1 MAYSRSSVTL
11 IGEKVRSVSTSTRG
25 LAAISDTRH
34 RHRLASVV
42 VLAAIPSACG
52 ITSAE
57 PSSLEATLRPVVI
70 EHMQKI
76 KVPGLVVSVQTPDR
90 GSWRAA
96 LGVDDT
102 ATQAPMD
109 VANHMRVGSIIK
121 SFTATV
127 ILQLAQ
133 EGKLALDDPLAPYFP
148 GFDTNGLGHNGQI
161 SGFMSQA
168 ARRES
173 DGTIIV
179 VLTNLT
185 MAPDTSEPAP
195 V

>member
-1 MAYSRSSVTL
+1 M
-11 IGEKVRSVSTSTRG
+11 
-25 LAAISDTRH
+25 SDTRH
-34 RHRLASVV
+34 RHRLASV

-70 EHMQKI
+70 EHMQKM

-127 ILQLAQ
+127 ILQLGQ